1 MTDNE
6 CARVISWAG
15 GKNTFNLNHPWVRN
29 VLSFRGIPGPNG
41 NTPAACLSR
50 FDAGNYSIDDVER
63 VLELGLIGGG
73 LSKRDAEAV
82 LAAHVRSK
90 PLAPNVLIAI
100 EVLAALFV
108 GDARAPAA

>member
-1 MTDNE
+1 MTNDE
-6 CARVISWAG
+6 SARTITWAAG
-15 GKNTFNLNHPWVRN
+15 IHTFTLNHPWVRN

-73 LSKRDAEAV
+73 MSRPEACAV
-82 LAAHVRSK
+82 LTAHVRGQ
-90 PLAPNVLIAI
+90 PLASNAMIAVQ
-100 EVLAALFV
+100 VLAALFV
-108 GDARAPAA
+108 G

>member
-1 MTDNE
+1 MTDDKY
-6 CARVISWAG
+6 AREITWAG

-50 FDAGNYSIDDVER
+50 FDAGNYSTDDIER

-73 LSKRDAEAV
+73 MSRHDADAA
-82 LAAHVRSK
+82 LAAHVRSN
-90 PLAPNVLIAI
+90 PLAPNVMIAI

-108 GDARAPAA
+108 GDANAPAA